1 MIQEAAIKIDAPAIP
16 GLRFRLFA
24 GEADLEPNVVL
35 NNICLRADGNDW
47 VDTLADAQHWLAN
60 CADKSNPYRDMLFA
74 EVDGQM
80 VARGI
85 TRWWHNDDG
94 QWLYGLDCVVH
105 PEWQGKGIGRV
116 VLSWLEQ
123 HARELAATHA
133 NEGAP
138 KFFQSWAEDSMASK
152 IDLLQRVGYQAVRF
166 GYAMKRSLDTSEA
179 PIPEIALPAGFEV
192 RPAKPEHYRAIFDAD
207 NEAFR
212 DHWGHNEQTEQD
224 YQRWLTGK
232 LFQPELFRVAWD
244 IEKNEVAGMVL
255 NFVDAEENKVLG
267 KNRGYTEGISV
278 RRPYRKL
285 GIAKALIAMSFHLHK
300 SLGMTEAALDV
311 DAQNP
316 TGALQLYESMGF
328 AVYRRATTYWKEFGR
343 D

>member
-1 MIQEAAIKIDAPAIP
+1 MTQNLAIQIDAPAIP

-24 GEADLEPNVVL
+24 GEADLELNVVL
-35 NNICLRADGNDW
+35 NNICLRADGEEW

-60 CADKSNPYRDMLFA
+60 LDDKSNPYRDMLFG

-85 TRWWHNDDG
+85 TRWSANDEG
-94 QWLYGLDCVVH
+94 QWIYGLDCVVH
-105 PEWQGKGIGRV
+105 PEWRGKSIGRA
-116 VLSWLEQ
+116 LLGWLEQ
-123 HARELAATHA
+123 HAQELAATHA
-133 NEGAP
+133 NAGAP

-152 IDLLQRVGYQAVRF
+152 IDLLQRVGYKAVRF
-166 GYAMKRSLDTSEA
+166 GYAMKRSLITSEA

-192 RPAKPEHYRAIFDAD
+192 RPARPEHYRAIFDAD

-212 DHWGHNEQTEQD
+212 DHWGHREHTEQD
-224 YQRWLTGK
+224 YQRWLTWK

-278 RRPYRKL
+278 RRPYRKM

-300 SLGMTEAALDV
+300 SLGFTEAALGV

-328 AVYRRATTYWKEFGR
+328 AVYKRGTTYWKEFGR